1 MIILLFSP
9 RVEFLLEKFP
19 FEDEMKSIAY
29 SLVTLPAL
37 VFLVIN
43 AYAETAVPRYY
54 LIRDVPLYRQGSA
67 ECGPTAL
74 SMVLN
79 YYGVRKSKD
88 ELKGE
93 LNFNPKRGI
102 SPVSIVYFPFSK
114 YDFKGEIV
122 LNSSLDDLRSW
133 IARNRP
139 VIVRQYANRN
149 NKLYSKIGHYR
160 VAVGYDDEKEV
171 IYVNDPEKPELF
183 PISYKDFIEF
193 WDMSDQPGNSTK
205 NFMLVMIP
213 AGNAGAKKAAASSRI

>member
-1 MIILLFSP
+1 MKKTVNLFIALLALIF
-9 RVEFLLEKFP
+9 VAA
-19 FEDEMKSIAY
+19 DAY
-29 SLVTLPAL
+29 ADPAL
-37 VFLVIN
+37 
-43 AYAETAVPRYY
+43 PRTY
-54 LIRDVPLYRQGSA
+54 LIKNVPIYRQGAA

-93 LNFNPKRGI
+93 LNFSPKRGI
-102 SPVSIVYFPFSK
+102 SPVSIIYFPFSK

-122 LNSSLDDLRSW
+122 LNSTINDLKLWLS
-133 IARNRP
+133 RNRP

-160 VAVGYDDEKEV
+160 VAVGYDDEKQI
-171 IYVNDPEKPELF
+171 IYVNDPEKPETF
-183 PISYKDFIEF
+183 PISYRDFNEY
-193 WDMSDQPGNSTK
+193 WDMTDQGNSTK

-213 AGNAGAKKAAASSRI
+213 VRNPEAKQPVSDSRI